1 LLIIRS
7 EAAFSDVEPVDD
19 SGSKCQTCCLGHEHI
34 SACQESGLDVDGLG
48 WMDLRIKYEDT

>member
-1 LLIIRS
+1 
-7 EAAFSDVEPVDD
+7 VDD
-19 SGSKCQTCCLGHEHI
+19 SGSKCQTCRLGHEHR